1 MKRIDI
7 VFLVL
12 SILLIGYYLLA
23 MLSHS
28 FATAFVL
35 VYEWLL
41 DVASVMG
48 YGGSLMVS
56 FMGNATILFPI
67 PYLVVPFI
75 QGGLKDAFTDAFV
88 FNPWLLGLAA
98 GLGAQ
103 LGEMTG
109 YMIGYFSRNLIDQ
122 DKQKAFSNLITA
134 HPRLTPV
141 LVWFLAVTPL
151 PDDMLVV
158 PLGTAKYSWWKVV
171 VPGFIGKSM
180 FLAGIAWAGRLGLE
194 WVSELVFQ
202 NSSPSLVSQLVELV
216 GVFLVL
222 VALYI
227 IARFDW
233 SSIMEKKF
241 LGLAE
246 TES

>member
-1 MKRIDI
+1 MKRIDV
-7 VFLVL
+7 VFLSL
-12 SILLIGYYLLA
+12 SGLLIVYYVLA

-48 YGGSLMVS
+48 YVGSLLVS
-56 FMGNATILFPI
+56 FIGNATILFPI

-75 QGGLKDAFTDAFV
+75 QGGLKADTFV
-88 FNPWLLGLAA
+88 FNPWVLGLAA

-109 YMIGYFSRNLIDQ
+109 YMIGYFSGRLIDQ
-122 DKQKAFSNLITA
+122 EKQESFSNLITS

-151 PDDMLVV
+151 PDDVLVV
-158 PLGTAKYSWWKVV
+158 PLGTAKYPWWKVI
-171 VPGFIGKSM
+171 VPGFVGKSM

-194 WVSELVFQ
+194 WVSTLVFQ

-216 GVFLVL
+216 GVLLVL
-222 VALYI
+222 AVLYS

-233 SSIMEKKF
+233 SGILERKF
-241 LGLAE
+241 LGMVE
-246 TES
+246 TK